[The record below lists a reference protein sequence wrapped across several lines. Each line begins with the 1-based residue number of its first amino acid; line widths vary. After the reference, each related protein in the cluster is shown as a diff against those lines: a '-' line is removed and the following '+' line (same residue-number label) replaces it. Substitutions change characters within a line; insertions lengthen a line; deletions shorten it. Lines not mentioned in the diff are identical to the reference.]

1 MEIYDGARRCA
12 RSGFICNKTTPC
24 VVYDAI
30 RRGRTLICIVFIPW
44 LWEFILARASVTMGN
59 QLVRQVY
66 AVAFIATTDAASYA
80 AIAAFLDRA
89 HQKRFSVVRREL
101 AMLASIARTSGC

>member
-1 MEIYDGARRCA
+1 MTELDAVLDLASSAIKQLPALCMMPYDVGGLSFASYSFPGCGSSYLHVQVSPWEISS
-12 RSGFICNKTTPC
+12 SGKSM
-24 VVYDAI
+24 
-30 RRGRTLICIVFIPW
+30 RW
-44 LWEFILARASVTMGN
+44 
-59 QLVRQVY
+59 
-66 AVAFIATTDAASYA
+66 AFIATTDAASYA